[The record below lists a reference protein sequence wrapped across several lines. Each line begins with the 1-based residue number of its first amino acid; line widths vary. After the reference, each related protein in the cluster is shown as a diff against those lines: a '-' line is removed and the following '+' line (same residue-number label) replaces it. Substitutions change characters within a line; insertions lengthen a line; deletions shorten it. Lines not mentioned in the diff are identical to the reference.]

1 MGKPASPLECWPQGL
16 SLQRILYR
24 QDSFTAGQQTQGE
37 SLPESRFSLFAALK
51 VAGPASSCSSW
62 GGLCCTV
69 PTLIDHAS
77 WVEWPS
83 LFVLQAPSWLHAS
96 LCTQLWSHSWSGG
109 GGLGLVWVLE
119 LMGCRLSKLSAL
131 GMCWLVA
138 AIAMV
143 IHPSICS
150 VCLPFSLFSSNI
162 SEMLGYL
169 HAGYSHKGNENH
181 WDRSLLFRYS
191 L

>member
-1 MGKPASPLECWPQGL
+1 M
-16 SLQRILYR
+16 
-24 QDSFTAGQQTQGE
+24 
-37 SLPESRFSLFAALK
+37 
-51 VAGPASSCSSW
+51 
-62 GGLCCTV
+62 
-69 PTLIDHAS
+69 
-77 WVEWPS
+77 EWPS

-96 LCTQLWSHSWSGG
+96 LCTQLWSHSGSGG

-181 WDRSLLFRYS
+181 WDPVVGCTDCYCFQDIFRFSLQKSEIQGLVCERLKMS
-191 L
+191 SVPRTKRM